1 MIMTIDKM
9 GKGQGGETKE
19 FTLNC
24 EFSLFSRLF

>member
-24 EFSLFSRLF
+24 EFPWFSQFF